1 MDYTLLKSEA
11 AIDADFTQLVPA
23 PAGLIPRR
31 SIKIALLGLG
41 TLAAVSAAIPA
52 YVSDP
57 DFDQIDVLDPL
68 TQAVFGQLVTGGVIT
83 ADDLA
88 AINALGTKQIPRWQA
103 LGLSNEPHAGDIAHA
118 ISLT

>member
-11 AIDADFTQLVPA
+11 AIDADCAKLVPA

-41 TLAAVSAAIPA
+41 KLAAVSAAIPA

-68 TQAVFGQLVTGGVIT
+68 TQSVFGELVTGGVIT

-88 AINALGTKQIPRWQA
+88 AINALGTVQIPRWQA
-103 LGLSNEPHAGDIAHA
+103 LGFEREPDFADIARA
-118 ISLT
+118 NQS

>member
-11 AIDADFTQLVPA
+11 VIDADFAKLVPA

-41 TLAAVSAAIPA
+41 KLAAVSAAIPA

-68 TQAVFGQLVTGGVIT
+68 TQAVFGQLVTGEVIT

-88 AINALGTKQIPRWQA
+88 AINALGTVQKPRWQA
-103 LGLSNEPHAGDIAHA
+103 LGFERAPDFADIARA
-118 ISLT
+118 NQS